1 MAKHPLNQQRPGVI
15 QIPQPNQKLPISNQ
29 INFPFVSYEKKI
41 QILKQKNNL
50 GQQQIQQQQ
59 QPQNQPQPKFSNFEN
74 GIKAKI
80 LICKLCSA
88 SFNFDLSVNRVNI
101 EKHFLIVHRVNLNE
115 KIPLFL
121 AKLSLTLAQCA
132 DKNQGQELIFS
143 NDVFVIKRVSMS
155 SPNSSAMLMSAAS
168 SNANAIKT
176 LSNNA
181 VVATPLT
188 LVQNGAV
195 TISTLSKEYKRS
207 IQNFEEQM
215 INKNKNV
222 VSNYLTLIA
231 PLVTENASLPTET
244 SKISPSGYTRSLK
257 INQILNNQG
266 YCFFFILKLP

>member
-1 MAKHPLNQQRPGVI
+1 LAKHPLNQQRPGVI

-59 QPQNQPQPKFSNFEN
+59 QPQNQQQTKVSNFEN

-101 EKHFLIVHRVNLNE
+101 EKHFLIVHRVNVNE

-155 SPNSSAMLMSAAS
+155 SPNSSAMLMSAMSAAS
-168 SNANAIKT
+168 SNANAIKKT
-176 LSNNA
+176 TSNSA

-188 LVQNGAV
+188 TVQNGAITV
-195 TISTLSKEYKRS
+195 LTLSKEYKRN

-222 VSNYLTLIA
+222 VN
-231 PLVTENASLPTET
+231 
-244 SKISPSGYTRSLK
+244 
-257 INQILNNQG
+257 
-266 YCFFFILKLP
+266 